1 MIAVPTIDE
10 RLALARRHVDA
21 GHLIIVH
28 QRQMV
33 ERHKAEDRDTKA
45 AQELLAV
52 LERTQKVFERDL
64 AELEKSGGEKFSASC
79 RCQARNNLI
88 TAAAPGPGGG
98 ANQQNGAVLALSG
111 LQIGLMLP
119 PNSVGW
125 SSRCGNGRCPL
136 LAQSGHKVVQRTCPL
151 SG

>member
-1 MIAVPTIDE
+1 MQMSHISVIAEFATRMRDHPQLRKCLRSHSRGLYRWYVVMIAVPTVDE

-33 ERHKAEDRDTKA
+33 DRHKAEGRDTKA

-64 AELEKSGGEKFSASC
+64 AELEKK
-79 RCQARNNLI
+79 RR
-88 TAAAPGPGGG
+88 
-98 ANQQNGAVLALSG
+98 
-111 LQIGLMLP
+111 
-119 PNSVGW
+119 
-125 SSRCGNGRCPL
+125 
-136 LAQSGHKVVQRTCPL
+136 
-151 SG
+151 